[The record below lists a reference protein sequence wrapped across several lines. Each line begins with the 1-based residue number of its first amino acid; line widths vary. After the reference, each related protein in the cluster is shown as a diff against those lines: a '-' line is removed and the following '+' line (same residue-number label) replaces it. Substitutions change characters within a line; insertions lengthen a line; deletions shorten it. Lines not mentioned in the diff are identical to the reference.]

1 MSKDFE
7 EVFEEQ
13 EKMFKKLEKTLRRI
27 FGFEKVDE
35 RKYWKS
41 PELNEI
47 QVVRDIVKLQT
58 DMNWVKRI
66 IWLLVASQIY
76 LIGRIHEILGKL

>member
-1 MSKDFE
+1 MRDFE

-13 EKMFKKLEKTLRRI
+13 EKTFKKLERVLRRV

-35 RKYWKS
+35 KKYWKS

-47 QVVRDIVKLQT
+47 EVVKDIVKLQT

-66 IWLLVASQIY
+66 LWILIGSQVY
-76 LIGRIHEILGKL
+76 LISKIHEILGKLG